1 MAKITYEIKKQLAV
15 LSSQSGNGWKK
26 ELNLISW
33 NGFEPKYDIR
43 DWDSTHSKMG
53 KGVTLTENEL
63 KELYAVLKG
72 MFENDRNGQITS
84 TIQERNVE
92 EEVMHFINKAPLFIQ
107 EVKNLIIFMTE
118 KSYSSELKRNI
129 LLGQAPAEAELALIN
144 EVESLSS
151 IYRGFYD
158 EFRSF
163 LQELNNK
170 ELDFLFGTIKG
181 L

>member
-1 MAKITYEIKKQLAV
+1 MAKITYEIKKQLGV
-15 LSSQSGNGWKK
+15 LSSQSGKGWKK

-43 DWDSTHSKMG
+43 DWDSTHIKMG

-72 MFENDRNGQITS
+72 MLEDDRNGQTTS
-84 TIQERNVE
+84 TTQKRNVE
-92 EEVMHFINKAPLFIQ
+92 EEVTNFVNKAPLFMQ
-107 EVKNLIIFMTE
+107 EVKNLIIYMTE
-118 KSYSSELKRNI
+118 KGHSSELKRNI

-151 IYRGFYD
+151 IYRVFYD

-163 LQELNNK
+163 L
-170 ELDFLFGTIKG
+170 LDLDEEH
-181 L
+181 LPQVYALLAN